1 MVQAGPNYTERL
13 LSVGAERVGKYRNEL
28 PFGENDFR
36 RSASVET
43 GEPKHLTSS
52 TTLRIGEASLDIYAG
67 CDMNQLKLLVE
78 ILKAFLLT
86 NTVKHVACYP

>member
-1 MVQAGPNYTERL
+1 MVQAGPNYTEHL
-13 LSVGAERVGKYRNEL
+13 LSVGAERVGKCRNEL

-36 RSASVET
+36 RSAGVET
-43 GEPKHLTSS
+43 GEPKRLTSS
-52 TTLRIGEASLDIYAG
+52 TTLRIGEASLDIYAR

-86 NTVKHVACYP
+86 NIVKYVVRYP

>member
-1 MVQAGPNYTERL
+1 MLA
-13 LSVGAERVGKYRNEL
+13 SAEMNCHSEKTTFAEVPVSKLVSRNVST
-28 PFGENDFR
+28 P
-36 RSASVET
+36 
-43 GEPKHLTSS
+43 S

-86 NTVKHVACYP
+86 NTVKYVVRYP